1 MAARKLGGGRILG
14 SGKSLAPPNTS
25 SHARSSS
32 LLSIGESVV
41 SADSTVSTPL
51 GTSPLKDSG
60 NDLGS
65 RVSLDSRNDG
75 NAANTGSTKL
85 VCPICNEEMMTL
97 LQLNRHL
104 DDDHRELPPVEQVEV
119 KNWFEKQ
126 VVKAKKFQPL
136 VVINQKLKGLDVF
149 ESNDSLAAL
158 PIQTTSSSIQRTQQ
172 AVEQVRQPDPDE
184 VVTRTHWQRNGY
196 NDVCTEPSCGKRLGP
211 VNGNINCRKCGR
223 LFCEDHT
230 MYQMKLSRA
239 AQHEPVR
246 GLWCRCC
253 ETCYKSREGYNDHSS
268 LIKNHTDAFVAL
280 RSQKVDKHHLE
291 ISRLEKRLSKLTQLL
306 ANPPEDVVASGGGL
320 LSGSR
325 NDPRKAIEQSIVTWE
340 EDAKV
345 AKCPFCQ
352 QEFGNWTF
360 RRHHCR
366 ICGRVVC
373 ADSRTG
379 CSSEIGLNVS
389 RSMHVPFLVADYYN
403 HTEAYIDTEI
413 PPGNMNID
421 IRMCRDCRTT
431 IFSRK
436 DFEAELVHKPT
447 VQKSYENLLQFERGI
462 RPLLASFQKTLPM
475 LQDPDQPP
483 SHTQLAEA
491 AKVRKRLID
500 SFGKYDMAAKR
511 IRDLPTSNETEAKL
525 QKAIY
530 QQASNFLHLHMLP
543 LKSLPKL
550 LKHASPHGSG
560 NPRPARNGG
569 GGALAAIKYNDIDSA
584 SQMSSSSSVLAM
596 EAEEKELRERLIVL
610 EEQKFMVSE
619 MIADA
624 NKRRKFDE
632 VSSLSMN
639 MEDLSKEIDQIT
651 MLPSYHEESLSSAI
665 PAEEVTKVALRL
677 RYLIEQCVPCELEV
691 DLVTKA
697 HSRIITHKVIQAAK
711 EAGGTEYGACVVYA
725 LLVNKRWFVRQ
736 AMLEIWDAELHEVRA
751 TAAEVIAKQIIEGEE
766 DMEYLMSE
774 VMLKRYA
781 TINDGSQT
789 AVANVIEKSVDLHA
803 LRVIGSSG
811 YQKTVKYLWKGWLV
825 QDDSDATTFVDYK
838 QKANPNYWVHLNPDR
853 MRAPIYQNATQVIIS
868 LVYLGLYTGAINTV
882 NPTGDLDITEVLL
895 YVFTLG
901 FLCDEFSKFWKVGR
915 FYLGFWNVF
924 NLILYSLL
932 TVSFVTRCIALTHP
946 IENDHDGQ
954 RERFNELSYNF
965 LAFSAP
971 MFWGRLLLFMDT
983 FRFFGAMLVVL
994 KVMMK
999 ESLIFF
1005 ALLIVVIIGFLQAF
1019 IGMDNVDNKSDATIF
1034 ILQNMANAILGSPDF
1049 SGFDAFAPPFG
1060 IILYYIFTF
1069 TVMVIL
1075 LNILIA
1081 LYNSAYEDITGNALD
1096 EYMALFA
1103 QKTMQY
1109 VRAPDENVFIAPF
1122 NLIEI
1127 FGLILPLEWWVSKR
1141 TYMKLNDYVMA
1152 VIYAPLLIVAAF
1164 FEMRSARN
1172 VTSNRKRGEEDD
1184 DTIEEWEQLDSSELD
1199 LEGEGWTKS
1208 VESAKSN
1215 VDLDQATVEV
1225 RELREELGELK
1236 ELMKSFLK
1244 EKQGQKAES

>member
-1 MAARKLGGGRILG
+1 MR
-14 SGKSLAPPNTS
+14 STWTS
-25 SHARSSS
+25 FWDRGHRSHVASEASRRMHTLYS
-32 LLSIGESVV
+32 LL
-41 SADSTVSTPL
+41 
-51 GTSPLKDSG
+51 
-60 NDLGS
+60 
-65 RVSLDSRNDG
+65 
-75 NAANTGSTKL
+75 
-85 VCPICNEEMMTL
+85 
-97 LQLNRHL
+97 
-104 DDDHRELPPVEQVEV
+104 
-119 KNWFEKQ
+119 
-126 VVKAKKFQPL
+126 
-136 VVINQKLKGLDVF
+136 
-149 ESNDSLAAL
+149 
-158 PIQTTSSSIQRTQQ
+158 
-172 AVEQVRQPDPDE
+172 
-184 VVTRTHWQRNGY
+184 
-196 NDVCTEPSCGKRLGP
+196 
-211 VNGNINCRKCGR
+211 
-223 LFCEDHT
+223 
-230 MYQMKLSRA
+230 
-239 AQHEPVR
+239 
-246 GLWCRCC
+246 
-253 ETCYKSREGYNDHSS
+253 
-268 LIKNHTDAFVAL
+268 
-280 RSQKVDKHHLE
+280 
-291 ISRLEKRLSKLTQLL
+291 
-306 ANPPEDVVASGGGL
+306 
-320 LSGSR
+320 
-325 NDPRKAIEQSIVTWE
+325 
-340 EDAKV
+340 
-345 AKCPFCQ
+345 
-352 QEFGNWTF
+352 
-360 RRHHCR
+360 
-366 ICGRVVC
+366 
-373 ADSRTG
+373 
-379 CSSEIGLNVS
+379 
-389 RSMHVPFLVADYYN
+389 
-403 HTEAYIDTEI
+403 
-413 PPGNMNID
+413 
-421 IRMCRDCRTT
+421 
-431 IFSRK
+431 
-436 DFEAELVHKPT
+436 PT
-447 VQKSYENLLQFERGI
+447 
-462 RPLLASFQKTLPM
+462 
-475 LQDPDQPP
+475 
-483 SHTQLAEA
+483 
-491 AKVRKRLID
+491 
-500 SFGKYDMAAKR
+500 
-511 IRDLPTSNETEAKL
+511 
-525 QKAIY
+525 
-530 QQASNFLHLHMLP
+530 
-543 LKSLPKL
+543 
-550 LKHASPHGSG
+550 
-560 NPRPARNGG
+560 
-569 GGALAAIKYNDIDSA
+569 
-584 SQMSSSSSVLAM
+584 
-596 EAEEKELRERLIVL
+596 
-610 EEQKFMVSE
+610 
-619 MIADA
+619 
-624 NKRRKFDE
+624 
-632 VSSLSMN
+632 
-639 MEDLSKEIDQIT
+639 
-651 MLPSYHEESLSSAI
+651 YHEEESLPSAI

-677 RYLIEQCVPCELEV
+677 RYLIEQCVPCELEE

-697 HSRIITHKVIQAAK
+697 NSRVITHKVIQAAK
-711 EAGGTEYGACVVYA
+711 EAGGTEYGACIVYA
-725 LLVNKRWFVRQ
+725 LLVNKRWFKRQ

-789 AVANVIEKSVDLHA
+789 AVANVIEKAVDLHA

-825 QDDSDATTFVDYK
+825 QDDSDATKFVDYK

-901 FLCDEFSKFWKVGR
+901 FLCDEFSKFWKVGS

-932 TVSFVTRCIALTHP
+932 TISFVTRCIALTHP
-946 IENDHDGQ
+946 IEDDHDGQ

-1005 ALLIVVIIGFLQAF
+1005 ALLLVVIVGFLQGF

-1034 ILQNMANAILGSPDF
+1034 ILQNMANAVLGSPDF

-1127 FGLILPLEWWVSKR
+1127 FGLVLPLEWWVSKR

-1164 FEMRSARN
+1164 FEMRSAKD
-1172 VTSNRKRGEEDD
+1172 VTSNRKRGEDDD

-1244 EKQGQKAES
+1244 EKQGQEA